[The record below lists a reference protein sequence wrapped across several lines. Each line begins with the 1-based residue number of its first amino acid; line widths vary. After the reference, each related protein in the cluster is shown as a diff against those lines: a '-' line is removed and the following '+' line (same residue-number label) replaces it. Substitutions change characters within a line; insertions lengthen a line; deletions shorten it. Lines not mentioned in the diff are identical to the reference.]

1 VRKRLSSILKK
12 DLRRIHKWA
21 TLHMF
26 SILLLVIFLLYP
38 LGILAIEPLQDSMPL
53 SPSELKKGIK
63 VIIPEKASFSSLEID
78 SSFFG
83 GADAVLN
90 IRLFFRKPEEYALYM
105 LDSFD
110 LTPIF
115 VVTQGDCI
123 MYDPLK
129 DNIQYTRNAGV
140 VYEVGM
146 EKDQFILRGAF
157 NVALSHLAG
166 DPKPLIKNTVV
177 VDLLSIINQV
187 TVDLKSLKTGENEFL
202 FTGYTE
208 RQSYCRAHINPTTA
222 IPIIR
227 MMIYPKGQRS
237 PFFTFNK
244 IETETIIDD
253 GIFKSPLKKLR
264 ESKLRLKEMD
274 VPKIKNADMTQL
286 AKAIFIRSAMRH
298 PELRAEIAHMGFHD
312 IDWPEVI
319 NRDEKVSSILRKL
332 FPIKKSRTD
341 DS

>member
-1 VRKRLSSILKK
+1 MRKRLSSILKK
-12 DLRRIHKWA
+12 DLRCIHKCE
-21 TLHMF
+21 TMRIL

-38 LGILAIEPLQDSMPL
+38 LGILAIESLQGSMPL

-63 VIIPEKASFSSLEID
+63 VVIPEKASFSSLEID

-105 LDSFD
+105 IDSFD

-115 VVTQGDCI
+115 VITKGDCI

-129 DNIQYTRNAGV
+129 NNIQYTRNAGV

-146 EKDQFILRGAF
+146 KEDQFILKGAF
-157 NVALSHLAG
+157 DVAWRHWNEE
-166 DPKPLIKNTVV
+166 PKPLIKNTVV

-187 TVDLKSLKTGENEFL
+187 TVELKSKKTGQNEFL
-202 FTGYTE
+202 LMGYTE
-208 RQSYCRAHINPTTA
+208 RQSFCKAHINPTKS
-222 IPIIR
+222 IPLTR

-244 IETETIIDD
+244 IETEEIIDD
-253 GIFKSPLKKLR
+253 GIFESPLKRLR

-274 VPKIKNADMTQL
+274 VHKLKNVDMTQW

-298 PELRAEIAHMGFHD
+298 PELRGEIARMGFQN
-312 IDWPEVI
+312 IDWPEII
-319 NRDEKVSSILRKL
+319 NRDERVSSILRKL
-332 FPIKKSRTD
+332 FPKKEITGR
-341 DS
+341 